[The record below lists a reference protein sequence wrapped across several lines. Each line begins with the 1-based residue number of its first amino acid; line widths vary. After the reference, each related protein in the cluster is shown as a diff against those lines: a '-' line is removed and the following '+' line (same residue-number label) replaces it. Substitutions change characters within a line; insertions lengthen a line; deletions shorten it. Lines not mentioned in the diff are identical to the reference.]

1 LARTD
6 SKEVQLRHINCGETL
21 ALSGTLKIKLLRLL
35 VRLFAVLPLPLLQLF
50 GRLVGSCAWH
60 AKGRSARTTERNIE
74 LCFPEMDSQAQQA
87 LVKSSLQ
94 ETAKNLFEMGKAWLA
109 PVDKT
114 LALIKNVNE
123 ELDMNDALAKGKGV
137 IIVAPHL
144 GNWEILN
151 LYVGHRFPLNILYQ
165 PPKLAELDDFIRGA
179 RARVG
184 ANVFPTNRRG
194 VMAMFKAL
202 RDGEVVGIL
211 PDQEPPEEA
220 SAYVPFF
227 GIDAMS
233 MTLVSKLVQKTE
245 ATVVC
250 GYAKRLPNGQGYEV
264 VIKAADPEIYS
275 ADLNTSVAALNRSV
289 EQCVADAP
297 AQYQWEY
304 KRFKTMPG
312 GDNKKL
318 YD

>member
-1 LARTD
+1 
-6 SKEVQLRHINCGETL
+6 
-21 ALSGTLKIKLLRLL
+21 LSAKIKITVLRLL
-35 VRLFAVLPLPLLQLF
+35 IRLFALLPLPFLQML
-50 GRLVGSCAWH
+50 GRLVGGLVWLS
-60 AKGRSARTTERNIE
+60 KGRSVQITLKNIE
-74 LCFPEMDSQAQQA
+74 LCCPALDNQARSVLAKQ
-87 LVKSSLQ
+87 SLQ
-94 ETAKNLFEMGKAWLA
+94 ETGKNLFEMGKAWLA

-123 ELDMNDALAKGKGV
+123 QLDMDEALAQGKGV

-179 RARVG
+179 RKRVG
-184 ANVFPTNRRG
+184 ANVFPTDRRG

-202 RDGEVVGIL
+202 RDGQVVGIL
-211 PDQEPPEEA
+211 PDMEPPEEA

-233 MTLVSKLVQKTE
+233 MTLVSKLVQKTD
-245 ATVVC
+245 AIVVC
-250 GYAKRLPNGQGYEV
+250 GYAKRLPAGQGYEV

-275 ADLNTSVAALNRSV
+275 DDLNTSVTALNRSV

-312 GDNKKL
+312 GDNKQY